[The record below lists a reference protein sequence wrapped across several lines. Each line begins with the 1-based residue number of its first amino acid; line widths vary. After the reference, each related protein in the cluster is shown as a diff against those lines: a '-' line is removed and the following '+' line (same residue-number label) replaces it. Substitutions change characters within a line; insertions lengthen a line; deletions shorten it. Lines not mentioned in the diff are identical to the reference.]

1 MAVGST
7 NFAFPMPSQGANPW
21 TNEFYTLINA
31 VDAKM
36 LTTVPPVGKTIKWGL
51 AAHYVQAQETGTAL
65 EYVGTHD
72 RKDGAFKNLGI
83 ESVAAIPPAVGNQFA
98 GRAVYNADK
107 LWVCRDIAAGGK
119 YTPLVRPILVV
130 GPDTKEAEYTSI
142 QTALS
147 ALPAAGGTV
156 FVKAGTYALA
166 AALVVPAKAR
176 LVGEGR
182 GTSIDYSAVAEA
194 YGCLVADVA
203 GVTISDIQWVG
214 GAGKNGIRLRGD
226 NDQNLQECRIERCRF
241 SNGVN
246 AIEIKKDGGGVA
258 RQVRRIRISDCDFAG
273 AGGVS
278 ASGIYS
284 EAVIQ
289 DLWIGR
295 CHFSGWG
302 EVDAKHAIH
311 IVGAA
316 NAWRLTVQDCHFEDN
331 GAQAGAEEADV
342 YVDDVDEVVV
352 SGILS
357 KSSGGPGIS
366 LKTLNRLSMS
376 DCVVRSPAGAGF
388 VLDGVVDG
396 SVSGCHVSGSTDD
409 GWQVLN
415 SSKVRFAGCSADSAA
430 GASRGFEL
438 GAANAYLVFEGC
450 TSRGSGG
457 DDLNLAAGTTNC
469 RLGFRLSKAAGGAVD
484 KSNGEARTHG
494 VPIEGFAV
502 VTGAGSF
509 TEVGALGRAGLK
521 MTNAAETAVA
531 GSWIV
536 PARAIPGGNIDFHV
550 MFAGEVAPVGAA
562 DDVSFTVNAIQWV
575 PGGTVVDDAGATA
588 DAANQAVTAAK
599 KTERSAAMV
608 LGIGGMTGGGKVAV
622 RLHRLNIAEAVPYPN
637 DIYVLALEA
646 VVREWDVE
654 VIA

>member
-7 NFAFPMPSQGANPW
+7 NFAFPMPSQGTNPW
-21 TNEFYTLINA
+21 TNEFYALINA

-36 LTTVPPVGKTIKWGL
+36 LTLVPPVGKTIKWGL
-51 AAHYVQAQETGTAL
+51 AAHHVQAQETGVAL

-98 GRAVYNADK
+98 GRTVYNADK
-107 LWVCRDIAAGGK
+107 MWVCRDAAGGGK
-119 YTPLVRPILVV
+119 YTPLTRPTLVV

-182 GTSIDYSAVAEA
+182 GTSIDYSGVAEA

-203 GVTISDIQWVG
+203 GVTISDIQWAG

-241 SNGVN
+241 TNGVN
-246 AIEIKKDGGGVA
+246 AVEIMKDGGGVA

-273 AGGVS
+273 VGGVS

-302 EVDAKHAIH
+302 EVNLKHAIH

-316 NAWRLTVQDCHFEDN
+316 SAWRLTVADCHFEDN

-342 YVDDVDEVVV
+342 YVEDVDEVVV
-352 SGILS
+352 SGVMS

-388 VLDGVVDG
+388 VLDAVVDG

-409 GWQVLN
+409 GWQILN

-450 TSRGSGG
+450 MSRGSGG

-469 RLGFRLSKAAGGAVD
+469 RLGFRLSKVPGGTID
-484 KSNGEARTHG
+484 KTNGRKVSKYIPFDAWKNT
-494 VPIEGFAV
+494 
-502 VTGAGSF
+502 
-509 TEVGALGRAGLK
+509 VGAAVYTTVGATAWAGWAFDPV
-521 MTNAAETAVA
+521 AAETVA
-531 GSWIV
+531 GSWEV
-536 PARAIPGGNIDFHV
+536 PTDILPQSDIDLRAWY
-550 MFAGEVAPVGAA
+550 VGADGA
-562 DDVSFTVNAIQWV
+562 PGAGDDVAIR
-575 PGGTVVDDAGATA
+575 TVVADVEAGVTKITDADVTKDVVG
-588 DAANQAVTAAK
+588 QAVTVQNQV
-599 KTERSAAMV
+599 ERSAAMTFVAANWGAAGRV
-608 LGIGGMTGGGKVAV
+608 LLIQLSRQPGLDDQYAV
-622 RLHRLNIAEAVPYPN
+622 DVHV
-637 DIYVLALEA
+637 VALEA
-646 VVREWDVE
+646 EVTVWDGEVV
-654 VIA
+654 A